1 MNIVEEARKFVEEE
15 CKKPTSKY
23 GEQPYE
29 NHFVPMHA
37 HAKALAEKLGADAE
51 VVELAAWLHDIGSII
66 CGRENHHIT
75 GAEIAGKKLSELGYS
90 DDKIA
95 KVREC
100 ILTHRGSQNMK
111 KESVEAQII
120 ADADAMSSF
129 DNISGIFM
137 AAFVFE
143 KQDQKSAKNTTRQK
157 LENCWNKISAE
168 AKEIVKPKYEAAMLL
183 LQ

>member
-23 GEQPYE
+23 GFQPYE

-37 HAKALAEKLGADAE
+37 YARDLAERKCADLE
-51 VVELAAWLHDIGSII
+51 IVELAAWLHDIGSII
-66 CGRENHHIT
+66 YGRENHHIT
-75 GAEIAGKKLSELGYS
+75 GAEVAEKKLRELNYPE
-90 DDKIA
+90 DKIA
-95 KVREC
+95 KVKLC

-120 ADADAMSSF
+120 ADADAMSNF
-129 DNISGIFM
+129 DNLPGIFM

-143 KQDQKSAKNTTRQK
+143 HQDQKTARNTTRQK
-157 LENCWNKISAE
+157 LENCWNKLSSE
-168 AKEIVKPKYEAAMLL
+168 AKEIVKQKYEAAMLL
-183 LQ
+183 LR